1 MVNTIAQ
8 NQRLIQKE
16 NVGINGKKSAQIS
29 NAVKTL

>member
-1 MVNTIAQ
+1 MVNIIVQ

-16 NVGINGKKSAQIS
+16 NVGTNGKKSAQIS